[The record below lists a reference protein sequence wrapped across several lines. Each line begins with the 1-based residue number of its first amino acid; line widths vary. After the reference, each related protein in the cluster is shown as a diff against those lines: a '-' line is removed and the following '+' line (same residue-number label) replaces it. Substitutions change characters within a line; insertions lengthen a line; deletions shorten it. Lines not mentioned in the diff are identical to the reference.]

1 MGRALLLACV
11 GALIW
16 CGGASAAPWTKTE
29 QKVTASD
36 GVELAATLY
45 EPVGA
50 PPVGGWPAIV
60 MFHGLGGTRASMN
73 AIAELTFANEG
84 YAVLT
89 SDHRGHGESGGLF
102 DTDGPTEIQDA
113 RDLFNWLAAH
123 PEIDKTHIGA
133 WGISLGGGVVW
144 GALRRRPVR
153 GGRGQ
158 RNVG

>member
-1 MGRALLLACV
+1 MGRALLIVCV
-11 GALIW
+11 AALVW
-16 CGGASAAPWTKTE
+16 CGGSFAAPWTKTE
-29 QKVTASD
+29 QQVTAGD

-73 AIAELTFANEG
+73 ALAELNFANEG

-102 DTDGPTEIQDA
+102 NTDGPAEIQDA
-113 RDLFNWLAAH
+113 RDLFNWLAAR
-123 PEIDKTHIGA
+123 PNIDKAHIG
-133 WGISLGGGVVW
+133 GGASRSEAESSGEHC
-144 GALRRRPVR
+144 APAYRSRLPR
-153 GGRGQ
+153 
-158 RNVG
+158 